1 MQDRIK
7 EPSVVSHVAAIWNPN
22 QPHSEL
28 KERDRRVHTHDGH
41 SQKIQYYYGCY
52 DLVEYPLLFPLGEHR
67 WHQGIKKNKANN
79 IARASPGQRL
89 VLANNAAIVENLI
102 AQEAAGKSSILIG
115 LIARTPP

>member
-7 EPSVVSHVAAIWNPN
+7 EPSIVSQVAAIQNLN

-28 KERDRRVHTHDGH
+28 KERDIRVHTHDGH

-52 DLVEYPLLFPLGEHR
+52 DLVEYPLLFPHGEHG

-79 IARASPGQRL
+79 TARVHLGNDWFPQTML
-89 VLANNAAIVENLI
+89 QQLKI
-102 AQEAAGKSSILIG
+102 
-115 LIARTPP
+115 